1 MELVGSRAGDDDDL
15 RAGALAVLGSVGVAQ
30 DVEFLDGLDA
40 EQLLAGA
47 AGLHVV
53 LRGSGE
59 LDAIEQEE
67 ILLRA
72 VAGDGEIVAGGGVGD
87 ADAAGLLRSEID
99 DAGIEGE
106 QEIVAAAVQG
116 QVAYLL
122 LADEAGDVLGRG
134 VHDRNIFGDGDL
146 LLNLAHLEGEV
157 SGRVLADDEGDSD
170 TDPFREAVFS
180 GVDFVVSDG
189 ELEQLIL
196 SGLVGKGGARASGV
210 GVDSSHGCGR
220 DGGTGGI
227 GDSSGQIR

>member
-1 MELVGSRAGDDDDL
+1 MEVVGSGAGDDDDL
-15 RAGALAVLGSVGVAQ
+15 RAGTLAVLGSIGVAE
-30 DVEFLDGLDA
+30 DVEFLDGFDT

-53 LRGSGE
+53 LGGSGE
-59 LDAIEQEE
+59 FDAVKEEE

-72 VAGDGEIVAGGGVGD
+72 VAGDGEIVAGAGVGD
-87 ADAAGLLRSEID
+87 ADTAGLLRREID

-122 LADEAGDVLGRG
+122 LADEAGDALGRG
-134 VHDRNIFGDGDL
+134 VHDRNIFGDGYL
-146 LLNLAHLEGEV
+146 LLNLAHLESEV
-157 SGRVLADDEGDSD
+157 SGRVLPDDEGDSGA
-170 TDPFREAVFS
+170 DPFREAVFS
-180 GVDFVVSDG
+180 GVDFVVPDG

-196 SGLVGKGGARASGV
+196 SGLAGEGGARGSRVNV
-210 GVDSSHGCGR
+210 GSSDGSGR
-220 DGGTGGI
+220 DGGPGGI